1 MQDRLPASTLVEAR
15 ALLAQGNL
23 PAARRALE
31 QLCAADAGNS
41 DAWKTLSAVCAQ
53 LGDAKAAVACL
64 RQVVRLEPDLPEAYF
79 NLGNML
85 KVLDEPQEAITSFQ
99 RVTELRPDFAE
110 AHVRLGMLWHS
121 LKRFAEAEASY
132 REAVRCNPGDEQAR
146 FLLSTLDGTS
156 ASKTAPREYVARLFD
171 SYADSFDE
179 ALIAKLE
186 YKTPGHLN
194 KAVRDVMG
202 PGRAALD
209 VLDLGCGTGLCG
221 PLFRDLA
228 HTLTGVDLSE
238 KMLEKARERKVY
250 DTLRVADVTMA
261 LRDSAAACDLIL
273 AADVFVYVGDL
284 APVFEAGR
292 TALRPGGL
300 FAFSLE
306 AVDDSESFVLRP
318 TARYAHSAAYIRRL
332 AEANGMRELHFEEV
346 ALRKDAGEY
355 IRGYMFVLSKP

>member
-1 MQDRLPASTLVEAR
+1 MHSPSNPLSKTRT
-15 ALLAQGNL
+15 LLAQGNL
-23 PAARRALE
+23 PAARRTLE

-41 DAWKTLSAVCAQ
+41 DAWKMLSAVCAQ
-53 LGDAKAAVACL
+53 LGDAEAAVACL
-64 RQVVRLEPDLPEAYF
+64 RQVVRLEPDLPEAHF

-85 KVLDEPQEAITSFQ
+85 KVLEQPQEAIASF
-99 RVTELRPDFAE
+99 RRATELRPDFAE

-146 FLLSTLDGTS
+146 FLLSTLDGTG
-156 ASKTAPREYVARLFD
+156 ASKSAPREYVARLFD

-179 ALIAKLE
+179 ALVAKLE
-186 YKTPGHLN
+186 YKTPEHLN
-194 KAVRDVMG
+194 KAVRNVIG

-221 PLFRDLA
+221 PLFRDIA
-228 HTLTGVDLSE
+228 RTLVGVDLSE
-238 KMLEKARERKVY
+238 KMLAKARERRVY
-250 DTLRVADVTMA
+250 DDLRVADVTMA
-261 LRDSAAACDLIL
+261 LRDSAAACDLVL

-284 APVFEAGR
+284 APVFDACR
-292 TALRPGGL
+292 AALRPGGL

-306 AVDDSESFVLRP
+306 AIEDSESFVLRP

-332 AEANGMRELHFEEV
+332 AEANGMREAHFEEV

-355 IRGYMFVLSKP
+355 IRGYMFVLVKS